1 MKAGR
6 ILIIVCLALAVV
18 AVTAGAQKKVT
29 IGISMPFVEDS
40 PYFFPYTQAVKKEA
54 AARGWDLIMTDA
66 KTDLN
71 TQVNQIEDLVSK
83 GLDGLMVV
91 PLDAAGIVP
100 VIDKMYAQTKGKLPI
115 ITSNVMTDPP
125 QLKSL
130 KGFAGPNSYLEGKAM
145 GEYYVNYFKKKGL
158 SKVYYCEATGTA
170 GYSASR
176 HCFTAQRRLFATTM
190 SDLRRPLTI
199 SAGAPGCFAR
209 TRCRFGSSCGA

>member
-1 MKAGR
+1 
-6 ILIIVCLALAVV
+6 
-18 AVTAGAQKKVT
+18 
-29 IGISMPFVEDS
+29 MPFVEDS

-54 AARGWDLIMTDA
+54 AARGWNLIMTDA

-83 GLDGLMVV
+83 GLDGLMIV

-145 GEYYVNYFKKKGL
+145 GEYYVNYFKKQGPEQGQLLRAHGHRRILRGHRPQAGL
-158 SKVYYCEATGTA
+158 RGPGA
-170 GYSASR
+170 GAGMGG
-176 HCFTAQRRLFATTM
+176 QV
-190 SDLRRPLTI
+190 RPPRA
-199 SAGAPGCFAR
+199 SAGKLERGHRPEDRGDLAHHLR
-209 TRCRFGSSCGA
+209 